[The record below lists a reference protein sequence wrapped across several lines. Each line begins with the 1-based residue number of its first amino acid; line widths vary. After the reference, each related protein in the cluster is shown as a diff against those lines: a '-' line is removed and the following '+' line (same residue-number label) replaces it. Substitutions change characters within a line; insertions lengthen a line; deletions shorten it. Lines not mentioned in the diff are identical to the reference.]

1 LKLLNAQQIREAD
14 QYTIEN
20 EPIASIALMERA
32 ANKCL
37 EWIIEHYSKN
47 TPFLVFCG
55 TGNNGGDGL
64 ALHRL
69 LLQAGYTVQSFILP
83 FSKSCTPDFLANLKR
98 VEKYVTLE
106 KEEQWLDI
114 EFVNQT
120 VIVDALLGSGTQR
133 PTAGLLKK
141 LIQFLNQSGRTI
153 LSIDLPSGLFP
164 EYNSNN
170 PRDGIIQARHT
181 LSFQQPK
188 LAFLLPDYGSYA
200 GIFHSL
206 DIGLDT
212 GFIENCPTAI
222 YYTTLEDARALLLP
236 LDKFSHKGT
245 YGHLFLMA
253 GKEGSMGAALLAGQ
267 AALHSGLGKL
277 TLVSP
282 KCGLDL
288 LQSHLMEAMVLPQG
302 TTALSGSLDTPFPT
316 LAIGPGI
323 GTHPATADFLK
334 SVLQKADQALVLDAD
349 ALNLL
354 SRDQD
359 LIKEVPQHSILSP
372 HPKEFERLVGPWKNE
387 NEKIEKLCNFAQQHQ
402 IYCILKG
409 AHSIIATPEG
419 EIHFNS
425 SGNPGMATAGSG
437 DVLTGILGSF
447 LAQGYSPKASAILG
461 VFLHGLAGDQ
471 AVETFHPKAV
481 SAGIIAASLS
491 ATLEIVSENKT
502 D

>member
-1 LKLLNAQQIREAD
+1 
-14 QYTIEN
+14 
-20 EPIASIALMERA
+20 
-32 ANKCL
+32 
-37 EWIIEHYSKN
+37 
-47 TPFLVFCG
+47 
-55 TGNNGGDGL
+55 
-64 ALHRL
+64 
-69 LLQAGYTVQSFILP
+69 
-83 FSKSCTPDFLANLKR
+83 
-98 VEKYVTLE
+98 
-106 KEEQWLDI
+106 
-114 EFVNQT
+114 
-120 VIVDALLGSGTQR
+120 
-133 PTAGLLKK
+133 
-141 LIQFLNQSGRTI
+141 
-153 LSIDLPSGLFP
+153 
-164 EYNSNN
+164 
-170 PRDGIIQARHT
+170 
-181 LSFQQPK
+181 
-188 LAFLLPDYGSYA
+188 
-200 GIFHSL
+200 
-206 DIGLDT
+206 
-212 GFIENCPTAI
+212 
-222 YYTTLEDARALLLP
+222 
-236 LDKFSHKGT
+236 
-245 YGHLFLMA
+245 
-253 GKEGSMGAALLAGQ
+253 MGAALLAGQ
-267 AALHSGLGKL
+267 AALHSGSGKL

-461 VFLHGLAGDQ
+461 VFHHGLAGDQ